1 LLPEPER
8 APNPVLRQ
16 AVYYE
21 LQCQA
26 ALSETLALSLPDGL
40 DGLPGHWSRQVAER
54 LRPACMLARAEA
66 QCWAGFAEMGGAAMS
81 HCMGKVVTASLYSA
95 QVLEALY
102 AVQQM
107 LEPPAILFR
116 PDIVLQVVL

>member
-1 LLPEPER
+1 
-8 APNPVLRQ
+8 
-16 AVYYE
+16 
-21 LQCQA
+21 
-26 ALSETLALSLPDGL
+26 
-40 DGLPGHWSRQVAER
+40 
-54 LRPACMLARAEA
+54 
-66 QCWAGFAEMGGAAMS
+66 MGGAAMS
-81 HCMGKVVTASLYSA
+81 HYMGKVVAASLHSA